1 MYKRQLHLHHHH
13 DDDSGAERAGVYCAV
28 SHSWDQL
35 LRQGQVIKDYNLKFD
50 QMVMGPEHNQRFQC
64 AGGCCSRS
72 SLCSPQS
79 TPTGAN
85 LAGVL
90 THIQVITWNVDKDYD
105 VIS

>member
-1 MYKRQLHLHHHH
+1 
-13 DDDSGAERAGVYCAV
+13 
-28 SHSWDQL
+28 
-35 LRQGQVIKDYNLKFD
+35 
-50 QMVMGPEHNQRFQC
+50 MVMGPEHKQRFQC
-64 AGGCCSRS
+64 TGGRGSCS